1 MKRPP
6 LKRRTP
12 LRPKKP
18 MERRGRSKPTAAQQ
32 DYHNQARALGC
43 LLCGRSPQI
52 HHIREGVLGMGQ
64 KVDHW
69 RILPLCYDHHEGE
82 RGGDVSLHGSPA
94 LFKKLHGSELELEKK
109 LKEELNA

>member
-1 MKRPP
+1 
-6 LKRRTP
+6 
-12 LRPKKP
+12 
-18 MERRGRSKPTAAQQ
+18 
-32 DYHNQARALGC
+32 
-43 LLCGRSPQI
+43 
-52 HHIREGVLGMGQ
+52 MGQ